1 MDYVVRIQGE
11 TLKRVSTWARET
23 ALKMKNRLRGRTPK
37 EKITDLLYGRLSEIA
52 AMRFLDKYGWV
63 TEDVAGEGDG
73 ADRGTDFVVYRP
85 DSKWIKCRVQV
96 KSTVGNLLL
105 LPKKDY
111 GDNLVYRFT
120 KGEEPPDTFMLVR
133 RLTDAGDYADFEI
146 LGGISAKT
154 LKERGRMLPKG
165 CFVNKESIAEIRL
178 RDADEDEIRELVK
191 SGELKA
197 RNDSEKPLSQATWAC
212 CAQDMFRD
220 PNMYLRINL

>member
-11 TLKRVSTWARET
+11 TLKRVSAWARET
-23 ALKMKNRLRGRTPK
+23 ALKMKNRLRGRTSK

-52 AMRFLDKYGWV
+52 AMRFLDKYGWA

-73 ADRGTDFVVYRP
+73 ADKGTDFVAYRP
-85 DSKWIKCRVQV
+85 DSKWIKRRVQV
-96 KSTVGNLLL
+96 KSTAGNLLL

-111 GDNLVYRFT
+111 GDDIVYRFT

-133 RLTDAGDYADFEI
+133 RLTDVGDYADFEI
-146 LGGISAKT
+146 LGGISVKT

-165 CFVNKESIAEIRL
+165 CFVNKESMAEIRL
-178 RDADEDEIRELVK
+178 RGADEDEIRELVK

-197 RNDSEKPLSQATWAC
+197 RSDSEKPLGQATWAC
-212 CAQDMFRD
+212 DSSDMFRD
-220 PNMYLRINL
+220 PNMYLGNNF